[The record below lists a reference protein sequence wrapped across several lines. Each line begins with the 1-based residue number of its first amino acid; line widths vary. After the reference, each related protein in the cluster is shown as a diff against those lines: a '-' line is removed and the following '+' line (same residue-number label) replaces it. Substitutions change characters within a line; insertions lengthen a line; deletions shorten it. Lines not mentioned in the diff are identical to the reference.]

1 MIVVTLVGVVL
12 ALVARSR
19 NCAARATW
27 HRQQLPLPSAQADS
41 PYTDWLREHH
51 ARENLSPH
59 LRRQR
64 ALLDLDE
71 EWNRFHEE
79 SSLAY
84 ERVSKMPWLPVS
96 LPTPPPQTPP

>member
-1 MIVVTLVGVVL
+1 MHPFRVSSFLLVLVPGYNTGMKYSLRSLIIVVTLV
-12 ALVARSR
+12 AS
-19 NCAARATW
+19 
-27 HRQQLPLPSAQADS
+27 SYS
-41 PYTDWLREHH
+41 DWLRENH
-51 ARENLSPH
+51 APENLSPH

-71 EWNRFHEE
+71 EWNRFHEQ
-79 SSLAY
+79 SAIAY